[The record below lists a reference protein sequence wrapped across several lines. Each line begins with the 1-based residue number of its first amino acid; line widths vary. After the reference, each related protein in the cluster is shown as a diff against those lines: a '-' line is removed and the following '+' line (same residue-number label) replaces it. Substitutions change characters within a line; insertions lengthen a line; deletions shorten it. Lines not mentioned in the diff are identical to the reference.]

1 MMFYP
6 IFIPLNTGN
15 DAVYSFPTPVAIM
28 AYGGLFFVAVGL
40 VMLLV
45 TVILDTCFE
54 IDCDRLFKVS
64 TFCALGGAILLI
76 IALPLMLITGVKVE

>member
-6 IFIPLNTGN
+6 IFIPHNTGN

-28 AYGGLFFVAVGL
+28 AYGGLIFTAVGL

-45 TVILDTCFE
+45 IMILDTCFE

-64 TFCALGGAILLI
+64 TFCTLGGAILLI

>member
-6 IFIPLNTGN
+6 IFIPHNTES

-28 AYGGLFFVAVGL
+28 AYGGLIFVVVGL

-45 TVILDTCFE
+45 TMIFDTCFE

>member
-6 IFIPLNTGN
+6 IFIPHNTGS

-28 AYGGLFFVAVGL
+28 AYGGMIFVAAGL
-40 VMLLV
+40 AMLLV

-54 IDCDRLFKVS
+54 IDSDRLFKAS

>member
-6 IFIPLNTGN
+6 IFIPHNTES
-15 DAVYSFPTPVAIM
+15 DAVYSFPTPVVIM
-28 AYGGLFFVAVGL
+28 AYGGLIFAVAGI

-45 TVILDTCFE
+45 TMILDTCFE
-54 IDCDRLFKVS
+54 IDCDRLLKAS

-76 IALPLMLITGVKVE
+76 IALPLMQITGVKVE